1 MKFIWYI
8 IGKYNSIF
16 RKPRVCGYHIVNNPK
31 PFINK
36 LTLKE
41 KEESHTNTWA
51 IIILGIIVL
60 KMVKGILTGYYS

>member
-60 KMVKGILTGYYS
+60 KMVKGIL

>member
-1 MKFIWYI
+1 MKLIWYI
-8 IGKYNSIF
+8 IGKYNTRF

-60 KMVKGILTGYYS
+60 KMVKGILTSYYG

>member
-60 KMVKGILTGYYS
+60 KIVKGILTSYYG

>member
-51 IIILGIIVL
+51 IIILSIIVL
-60 KMVKGILTGYYS
+60 KMVKGMLTSYYG